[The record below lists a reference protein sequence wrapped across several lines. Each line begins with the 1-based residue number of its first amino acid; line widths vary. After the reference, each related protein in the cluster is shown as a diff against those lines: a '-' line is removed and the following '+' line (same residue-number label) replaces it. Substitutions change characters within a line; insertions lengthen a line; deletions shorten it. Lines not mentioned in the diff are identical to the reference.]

1 MAPRRLDS
9 LDTALA
15 WLRERGVTGLATDSR
30 RVRAGDAFV
39 AWPGYAVDGR
49 QYVAQALA
57 AGARAC
63 LVEAQGVEPFAF
75 RDEAIATL
83 ADLKSRTGD
92 LASAFYGRPSERLE
106 VVATTGTNGKTST
119 AWWMAQALTL
129 LGRRCGVVGTL
140 GIGEPPRGRVAGGE
154 PPVAGREGSVLS
166 TGLTTPD
173 PVALQAGLRRFVDEG
188 FAACALEASSIGI
201 VEHRLAGTRIGVAL
215 FTNLT
220 LDHLDYHETMEAYA
234 DAKAALFDWPGLR
247 AVVLNLDDDF
257 GVAQAARLH
266 GGTLDLW
273 TYAVGSDARLRAD
286 AVSYRDGGLAFTL
299 HEGAQAVEVR
309 SGLIGSYNV
318 SNLLAVIGGLRAL
331 GHALSDIATVV
342 PALTAVPGRMQ
353 RVQVARPGPE
363 VIVDYAH
370 SPDALEKV
378 LHALRPFAAER
389 DGSLWC
395 VFGCGG
401 NRDAGKRPKMGAIA
415 QRLADRIVI
424 TSDNP
429 RHEAPEAIVAQVAAG
444 LAPRDDARV
453 AIVVDRRAAIADA
466 VRRADAKDV
475 LLVAGKGHEDYQ
487 EIAGV
492 RHPFSDVV
500 EAQAA
505 LEARA

>member
-9 LDTALA
+9 LDAALA

-63 LVEAQGVEPFAF
+63 LVEAQGVESYGF
-75 RDEAIATL
+75 RDDAIATL

-92 LASAFYGRPSERLE
+92 LAAAFYGVPSERLE

-119 AWWMAQALTL
+119 AWWTAQALTL
-129 LGRRCGVVGTL
+129 LGRRCGLVGTL
-140 GIGEPPRGRVAGGE
+140 GIGEPP
-154 PPVAGREGSVLS
+154 VAGRAGGVLS

-173 PVALQAGLRRFVDEG
+173 PVALQVGLRRFVDDG
-188 FAACALEASSIGI
+188 FAACAVEASSIGI
-201 VEHRLAGTRIGVAL
+201 VEHRLAGTHIGVAL

-220 LDHLDYHETMEAYA
+220 LDHLDYHETMAAYA

-257 GVAQAARLH
+257 GAAQAARLR
-266 GGTLDLW
+266 GGALDLW
-273 TYAVGSDARLRAD
+273 TYAADRDACDARLCAEG
-286 AVSYRDGGLAFTL
+286 VHYRDGGLVFTL
-299 HEGAQAVEVR
+299 REGGDAVEIR
-309 SGLIGSYNV
+309 SGLIGTYNV

-331 GHALSDIATVV
+331 GHGLREIAAVV

-353 RVQVARPGPE
+353 RVPATRPGPE
-363 VIVDYAH
+363 VVVDYAH

-378 LHALRPFAAER
+378 LHALRPFATER
-389 DGSLWC
+389 GGALWC

-429 RHEAPEAIVAQVAAG
+429 RHEAAEAIVAQVAAG
-444 LAPRDDARV
+444 LAPREDARV
-453 AIVVDRRAAIADA
+453 ALVVDRRTAIADA

-492 RHPFSDVV
+492 RHPFSDLV